1 MNNAESIN
9 YWKSRLQDAGH
20 DSLLVARVADMNY
33 LPGELESL
41 LEKNL

>member
-1 MNNAESIN
+1 MTVWGAECG
-9 YWKSRLQDAGH
+9 LQDAGH